1 MHVADHALAGR
12 DGARE
17 LVFQGM
23 AALALGDG
31 LVHRYR
37 GAVMTLARIGPGM
50 ARIAVVAVDHMAA
63 GAARGAVIARLVV
76 GPHKPGQGVVQP
88 RLVEV
93 DDRHRDARSGPRPAV
108 RLAGIGPS
116 RLLQALQL
124 TERIGQAGLRENV
137 PDVAP
142 AALEDAEHIRRREHL
157 PHRQGRELGQDPAR
171 RHGRGHV
178 RRGLH
183 DGAERHGIAA

>member
-1 MHVADHALAGR
+1 M
-12 DGARE
+12 
-17 LVFQGM
+17 FQGM
-23 AALALGDG
+23 AALAFGDG
-31 LVHRYR
+31 LVHRHR
-37 GAVMTLARIGPGM
+37 GAVMTLPRIGSGM
-50 ARIAVVAVDHMAA
+50 ARIAVVAVDHMAG

-76 GPHKPGQGVVQP
+76 GPHEPGQGVVQA

-93 DDRHRDARSGPRPAV
+93 DDRHRDARSGSRPAV
-108 RLAGIGPS
+108 RLAGVGPS

-124 TERIGQAGLRENV
+124 TERIGQTGLREQV

-142 AALEDAEHIRRREHL
+142 ATLEDAEHIRRREHL
-157 PHRQGRELGQDPAR
+157 PHRQRREPGQDPAR

-183 DGAERHGIAA
+183 DGADCQGIAA